1 MKQYSIG
8 ELEHISGIKAHTIR
22 VWENR
27 YALLKPER
35 SEGNTRYYSEND
47 LKKLMMVALL
57 NKNGLR
63 ISKIANMDLDQ
74 LQDMADQPGDSNVF
88 FPQLIDSLL
97 LYSIQFDENKLIEL
111 MNSLIDQYGIEV
123 SFRKVVFPFLRKVG
137 VLWLSGKITPGHEHF
152 FSNLCRQ
159 KLFAEIDKMPPS
171 TPEKPHYVLFQPSW
185 DLHELGILF
194 YFLLLRKNHFPSTY
208 LGQAVP
214 ATDAISA
221 INTTQAAYA
230 ISSFIAPTS
239 PSEIESFLQ
248 AILEGTQHTKLLL
261 TGPHLNF
268 QVERLSERIIVFR
281 SIEELKKI
289 VESN

>member
-8 ELEHISGIKAHTIR
+8 ELERISGIKAHTIR
-22 VWENR
+22 IWENR
-27 YALLKPER
+27 YGLLKPER
-35 SEGNTRYYSEND
+35 SEGNTRYYSDDE

-63 ISKIANMDLDQ
+63 ISKIANLELGQ
-74 LQDMADQPGDSNVF
+74 LQNMADQLDEGNNF

-97 LYSIQFDENKLIEL
+97 LHSIQFDENKLVEE
-111 MNSLIDQYGIEV
+111 MNSLIDQYGIEI

-137 VLWLSGKITPGHEHF
+137 LLWLSGKITPGHEHF

-159 KLFAEIDKMPPS
+159 KLFAEIDKLPPAL
-171 TPEKPHYVLFQPSW
+171 PEKPHFVLFQPYW
-185 DLHELGILF
+185 DLHEIGILF
-194 YFLLLRKNHFPSTY
+194 YSMLLRKNHFPSTY

-214 ATDAISA
+214 ASDAISA
-221 INTTQAAYA
+221 INATQAAFA
-230 ISSFIAPTS
+230 ISSFISPTS
-239 PSEIESFLQ
+239 PSEIETFLKSV
-248 AILEGTQHTKLLL
+248 LEGTEHTKLLL

-268 QVERLSERIIVFR
+268 PVDRISGRITVFH

-289 VESN
+289 IETI